1 MELAWRVTICFIDVV
16 VVVVVVVVV
25 IAAAAVSSASN
36 DWQLTDNFTRQFCN
50 PQQISRY

>member
-16 VVVVVVVVV
+16 VVVVVV
-25 IAAAAVSSASN
+25 IAAAAAAAVSSASN
-36 DWQLTDNFTRQFCN
+36 DWLVTDNFTRQFCN